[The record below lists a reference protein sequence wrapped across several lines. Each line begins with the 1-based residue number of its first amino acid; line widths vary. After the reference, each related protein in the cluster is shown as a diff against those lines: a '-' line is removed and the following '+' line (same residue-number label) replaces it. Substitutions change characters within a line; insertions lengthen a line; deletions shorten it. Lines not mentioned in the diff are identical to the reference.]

1 MAFKIITDSAS
12 DLPRELIDKY
22 QIHVIP
28 TPVTINGT
36 DYFDGKTIFPEEFY
50 KIQAEGA
57 DIKTYHINQ
66 YMFYENFKPY
76 AEAGDEV
83 LYLCFST
90 GIAGTFN
97 AANLAKEQLLEEY
110 PDFQITIIDTKCA
123 SMGFGLV
130 VYKCLRMQENG
141 APKDL
146 IIEAAQYFSA
156 ACRAFIKQRGIP
168 FRFHCRRFRRLFR
181 FVVICEYIRRRYLGS
196 VHTRSVTEYHG
207 KRLVKYTALFKQI
220 SEIGCAVTSYGY
232 IFVHCILRFDPVA
245 VYYPTSILTTDKSLN
260 AHYKFFFNF
269 ITEYAG
275 NSSVSVRTVIKQRL
289 PPFSQAAVSKSRSWV
304 CSKKSG
310 SPDGLPLSDFTICC
324 VDVTARR

>member
-28 TPVTINGT
+28 TPGHQINGT

-146 IIEAAQYFSA
+146 IIEAAPVFLLPHGAYRDGGDPGVPVPRRPLKQDVGGA
-156 ACRAFIKQRGIP
+156 GRRAR
-168 FRFHCRRFRRLFR
+168 H
-181 FVVICEYIRRRYLGS
+181 
-196 VHTRSVTEYHG
+196 
-207 KRLVKYTALFKQI
+207 
-220 SEIGCAVTSYGY
+220 
-232 IFVHCILRFDPVA
+232 
-245 VYYPTSILTTDKSLN
+245 
-260 AHYKFFFNF
+260 
-269 ITEYAG
+269 
-275 NSSVSVRTVIKQRL
+275 
-289 PPFSQAAVSKSRSWV
+289 QADYR
-304 CSKKSG
+304 
-310 SPDGLPLSDFTICC
+310 D
-324 VDVTARR
+324 